1 MTPLAQ
7 ITINLTPM
15 NSLPKTREEVIQKL
29 AENPEINR
37 NWLESEAYKY
47 GIDFDRKNDGSD
59 DEFSKEE
66 Y

>member
-1 MTPLAQ
+1 
-7 ITINLTPM
+7 M